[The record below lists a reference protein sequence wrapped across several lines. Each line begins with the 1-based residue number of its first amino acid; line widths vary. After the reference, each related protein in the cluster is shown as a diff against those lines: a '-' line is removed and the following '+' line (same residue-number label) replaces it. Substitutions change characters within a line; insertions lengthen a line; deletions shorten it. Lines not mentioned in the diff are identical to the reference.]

1 MENILKEKG
10 RNQAKK
16 ILHKLAI
23 ILVAISLLIVFWNPI
38 NNILIALFVNPILS
52 QIPDGDILTGISFFI
67 LPFVICRLIYCK
79 VKEVMT
85 ISIESG
91 IYKKRSLLVDRHGIE
106 AILFVIY
113 IIFHTQYQFYSF
125 LGGYDYVAQIWTVIF
140 SLEAFILYM
149 SYSFNK
155 RPKKSTSSFTTDK
168 PFLVD
173 SPTTKDDFDRKT
185 CGKILLSKILATVEK
200 NRNNK
205 LNTSFTI
212 NLSEEYGYGKSSFLF
227 LLKKE
232 AAGYVNNNQLII
244 FDYKPWLCDNPQKI
258 IGEFFQIL
266 GENLSEFLPH
276 IGKKINE
283 YLCKLFEFYS
293 SKNVFFFIMKDC
305 FKGQSSILKERESL
319 KDDISQLNRPIIVLI
334 DDVDRLHENELM
346 MLLGLIRN
354 TADFPNM
361 FYVMAA
367 DNDYLKDILHV
378 KGVKDPDTYLKKFIN
393 FELLLPANDNVLMNS
408 IFPDEI
414 EEILSFYLDDKS
426 LITGLKKQLVSL
438 CQDGNVFSNIR
449 DMKRFLNNYTF
460 AIDSLVSN
468 NPDFSL
474 LKDIK
479 FTDLFAIELIKY
491 LAEGVY
497 KVLRDHDNLLLYS
510 TGKSDWKDGI
520 YILQP
525 KYNLIIK
532 KIQEEPFFRD
542 SVDRLSK
549 ELKQEKHSKEM
560 HEDTS
565 PSYNSVTELIDDRK
579 KNIVQKIIPSLLIYL
594 FPGSSSNC
602 TVNNLCYEDVY
613 FRYFSYK
620 LKNNQMT
627 YTSVKRIL
635 EEENIDIYINEIKHI
650 FQENKQNSF
659 IHKFSGLHNLEI
671 SKINLLDK
679 LLLFVDEAVDEECS
693 LKMDQALSKIVVLK
707 KVFEN
712 YRILDQFYYLYH
724 GASNNVKETRE
735 KEFEELDRFIIKDS
749 HVNLLLMLLNQLSD
763 SEYQRTFDDS
773 FDLPK
778 CRKILID
785 RFINQIEGALDN
797 DTMQFIY
804 HNTSSDVWTNELKE
818 YLKGL
823 IDRGT
828 DPKSNLKFDVMK
840 WLVPIVKVVNGDM
853 VWDRDYINHLGLWEK
868 DNMLFQLIEGFIVRA
883 PSEQRIELFFLL
895 NDLAQLNDEY
905 IKKESKDEYIRK
917 ESIENHPFLKY
928 VKSITD

>member
-1 MENILKEKG
+1 MENNLKEKG
-10 RNQAKK
+10 SSQAKK

-113 IIFHTQYQFYSF
+113 AIFHIRYQFYSF

-140 SLEAFILYM
+140 FLEAFILYM

-173 SPTTKDDFDRKT
+173 SPTLKDDFDRKT

-232 AAGYVNNNQLII
+232 AAGYANNHQLII

-319 KDDISQLNRPIIVLI
+319 KDDISLLNRPIIVLI

-367 DNDYLKDILHV
+367 DNDYLKQILHV
-378 KGVKDPDTYLKKFIN
+378 KGVKDPDAYLKKFIN
-393 FELLLPANDNVLMNS
+393 FELLLPANDNVLMNT
-408 IFPDEI
+408 IFPEEV

-468 NPDFSL
+468 NSDNLDFSL
-474 LKDIK
+474 LKDINI
-479 FTDLFAIELIKY
+479 TDLFAIELIKY

-497 KVLRDHDNLLLYS
+497 KVLRDHDNLLLYF

-525 KYNLIIK
+525 EYNLIIK
-532 KIQEEPFFRD
+532 KIQEEPSFRK

-549 ELKQEKHSKEM
+549 EI
-560 HEDTS
+560 HEETS
-565 PSYNSVTELIDDRK
+565 PSYNSVIELIDDRK
-579 KNIVQKIIPSLLIYL
+579 KDIVQKIIPSLLIYL
-594 FPGSSSNC
+594 FPGSTSNC
-602 TVNNLCYEDVY
+602 TVNSLCYEDVY

-635 EEENIDIYINEIKHI
+635 EEDNIERYKNEIKHI
-650 FQENKQNSF
+650 FQEDKQNSF

-693 LKMDQALSKIVVLK
+693 LKMDQALSKIVVIK

-712 YRILDQFYYLYH
+712 YRILDLFYYLYH

-735 KEFEELDRFIIKDS
+735 KEFEELDGFIIKDS

-763 SEYQRTFDDS
+763 REYQRTFDDS

-797 DTMQFIY
+797 DTKQFIY
-804 HNTSSDVWTNELKE
+804 QNISSDVWINELKK

-823 IDRGT
+823 MDGRI
-828 DPKSNLKFDVMK
+828 DPKSDLKFDVMK
-840 WLVPIVKVVNGDM
+840 WFVPVVKVVNGDM
-853 VWDRDYINHLGLWEK
+853 VWDRDYSNYLGLWEK
-868 DNMLFQLIEGFIVRA
+868 DNMLSQSIGNLRKRI
-883 PSEQRIELFFLL
+883 PSEQHIELFFLL
-895 NDLAQLNDEY
+895 NDLAQLNYEY
-905 IKKESKDEYIRK
+905 VNKEPKDEYISK
-917 ESIENHPFLKY
+917 ESIENHSFLKY

>member
-1 MENILKEKG
+1 MENNLKEKG
-10 RNQAKK
+10 SSQAKK

-52 QIPDGDILTGISFFI
+52 QIPDDNILTGISFFI

-140 SLEAFILYM
+140 FLEAFILYM

-173 SPTTKDDFDRKT
+173 SPTLKDDFDRKT

-232 AAGYVNNNQLII
+232 AAGYANNHQLII

-319 KDDISQLNRPIIVLI
+319 KDDISLLNRPIIVLI

-367 DNDYLKDILHV
+367 DNDYLKQILHV
-378 KGVKDPDTYLKKFIN
+378 KGVKDPDAYLKKFIN
-393 FELLLPANDNVLMNS
+393 FELLLPANDNVLMNT
-408 IFPDEI
+408 IFPEEV

-468 NPDFSL
+468 NSDNLDFSL
-474 LKDIK
+474 LKDINI
-479 FTDLFAIELIKY
+479 TDLFAIELIKY

-497 KVLRDHDNLLLYS
+497 KVLRDHDNLLLYF

-525 KYNLIIK
+525 EYNLIIK
-532 KIQEEPFFRD
+532 KIQEEPSFRK

-549 ELKQEKHSKEM
+549 EI
-560 HEDTS
+560 HEETS
-565 PSYNSVTELIDDRK
+565 PSYNSVIELIDDRK
-579 KNIVQKIIPSLLIYL
+579 KDIVQKIIPSLLIYL
-594 FPGSSSNC
+594 FPGSTSNC
-602 TVNNLCYEDVY
+602 TVNSLCYEDVY

-635 EEENIDIYINEIKHI
+635 EEDNIERYKNEIKHI
-650 FQENKQNSF
+650 FQEDKQNSF

-693 LKMDQALSKIVVLK
+693 LKMDQALSKIVVIK

-712 YRILDQFYYLYH
+712 YRILDLFYYLYH

-763 SEYQRTFDDS
+763 REYQRTFDDS

-797 DTMQFIY
+797 DTKQFIY
-804 HNTSSDVWTNELKE
+804 QNISSDVWINELKK

-823 IDRGT
+823 MDGRI
-828 DPKSNLKFDVMK
+828 DPKSDLKFDVMK
-840 WLVPIVKVVNGDM
+840 WFVPVVKVVNGDM
-853 VWDRDYINHLGLWEK
+853 VWDRDYSNYLGLWEK
-868 DNMLFQLIEGFIVRA
+868 DNMLSQSIGNLRKRI
-883 PSEQRIELFFLL
+883 PSEQHIELFFLL
-895 NDLAQLNDEY
+895 NDLAQLNYEY
-905 IKKESKDEYIRK
+905 VNKEPKDEYISK
-917 ESIENHPFLKY
+917 ESIENHSFLKY

>member
-1 MENILKEKG
+1 MENNLKEKG
-10 RNQAKK
+10 SSQAKK

-52 QIPDGDILTGISFFI
+52 QIPDDNILTGISFFI

-113 IIFHTQYQFYSF
+113 AIFHIRYQFYSF

-140 SLEAFILYM
+140 FLEAFILYM

-173 SPTTKDDFDRKT
+173 SPTLKDDFDRKT

-232 AAGYVNNNQLII
+232 AAGYANNHQLII

-319 KDDISQLNRPIIVLI
+319 KDDISLLNRPIIVLI

-367 DNDYLKDILHV
+367 DNDYLKQILHV
-378 KGVKDPDTYLKKFIN
+378 KGVKDPDAYLKKFIN
-393 FELLLPANDNVLMNS
+393 FELLLPANDNVLMNT
-408 IFPDEI
+408 IFPEEV

-468 NPDFSL
+468 NSDNLDFSL
-474 LKDIK
+474 LKDINI
-479 FTDLFAIELIKY
+479 TDLFAIELIKY

-497 KVLRDHDNLLLYS
+497 KVLRDHDNLLLYF

-525 KYNLIIK
+525 EYNLIIK
-532 KIQEEPFFRD
+532 KIQEEPSFRK

-549 ELKQEKHSKEM
+549 EI
-560 HEDTS
+560 HEETS
-565 PSYNSVTELIDDRK
+565 PSYNSVIELIDDRK
-579 KNIVQKIIPSLLIYL
+579 KDIVQKIIPSLLIYL
-594 FPGSSSNC
+594 FPGSTSNC
-602 TVNNLCYEDVY
+602 TVNSLCYEDVY

-635 EEENIDIYINEIKHI
+635 EEDNIERYKNEIKHI
-650 FQENKQNSF
+650 FQEDKQNSF

-693 LKMDQALSKIVVLK
+693 LKMDQALSKIVVIK

-712 YRILDQFYYLYH
+712 YRILDLFYYLYH

-735 KEFEELDRFIIKDS
+735 KEFEELDGFIIKDS

-763 SEYQRTFDDS
+763 REYQRTFDDS

-797 DTMQFIY
+797 DTKQFIY
-804 HNTSSDVWTNELKE
+804 QNISSDVWINELKK

-823 IDRGT
+823 MDGRI
-828 DPKSNLKFDVMK
+828 DPKSDLKFDVMK
-840 WLVPIVKVVNGDM
+840 WFVPVVKVVNGDM
-853 VWDRDYINHLGLWEK
+853 VWDRDYSNYLGLWEK
-868 DNMLFQLIEGFIVRA
+868 DNMLSQSIGNLRKRI
-883 PSEQRIELFFLL
+883 PSEQHIELFFLL
-895 NDLAQLNDEY
+895 NDLAQLNYEY
-905 IKKESKDEYIRK
+905 VNKEPKDEYISK
-917 ESIENHPFLKY
+917 ESIENHSFLKY

>member
-1 MENILKEKG
+1 
-10 RNQAKK
+10 
-16 ILHKLAI
+16 
-23 ILVAISLLIVFWNPI
+23 
-38 NNILIALFVNPILS
+38 
-52 QIPDGDILTGISFFI
+52 
-67 LPFVICRLIYCK
+67 
-79 VKEVMT
+79 
-85 ISIESG
+85 
-91 IYKKRSLLVDRHGIE
+91 
-106 AILFVIY
+106 
-113 IIFHTQYQFYSF
+113 
-125 LGGYDYVAQIWTVIF
+125 
-140 SLEAFILYM
+140 M

-173 SPTTKDDFDRKT
+173 SPTLKDDFDRKT

-232 AAGYVNNNQLII
+232 AAGYANNHQLII

-319 KDDISQLNRPIIVLI
+319 KDDISLLNRPIIVLI

-367 DNDYLKDILHV
+367 DNDYLKQILHV
-378 KGVKDPDTYLKKFIN
+378 KGVKDPDAYLKKFIN
-393 FELLLPANDNVLMNS
+393 FELLLPANDNVLMNT
-408 IFPDEI
+408 IFPEEV

-468 NPDFSL
+468 NSDNLDFSL
-474 LKDIK
+474 LKDINI
-479 FTDLFAIELIKY
+479 TDLFAIELIKY

-497 KVLRDHDNLLLYS
+497 KVLRDHDNLLLYF

-525 KYNLIIK
+525 EYNLIIK
-532 KIQEEPFFRD
+532 KIQEEPSFRK

-549 ELKQEKHSKEM
+549 EI
-560 HEDTS
+560 HEETS
-565 PSYNSVTELIDDRK
+565 PSYNSVIELIDDRK
-579 KNIVQKIIPSLLIYL
+579 KDIVQKIIPSLLIYL
-594 FPGSSSNC
+594 FPGSTSNC
-602 TVNNLCYEDVY
+602 TVNSLCYEDVY

-635 EEENIDIYINEIKHI
+635 EEDNIERYKNEIKHI
-650 FQENKQNSF
+650 FQEDKQNSF

-693 LKMDQALSKIVVLK
+693 LKMDQALSKIVVIK

-712 YRILDQFYYLYH
+712 YRILDLFYYLYH

-735 KEFEELDRFIIKDS
+735 KEFEELDGFIIKDS

-763 SEYQRTFDDS
+763 REYQRTFDDS

-797 DTMQFIY
+797 DTKQFIY
-804 HNTSSDVWTNELKE
+804 QNISSDVWINELKK

-823 IDRGT
+823 MDGRI
-828 DPKSNLKFDVMK
+828 DPKSDLKFDVMK
-840 WLVPIVKVVNGDM
+840 WFVPVVKVVNGDM
-853 VWDRDYINHLGLWEK
+853 VWDRDYSNYLGLWEK
-868 DNMLFQLIEGFIVRA
+868 DNMLSQSIGNLRKRI
-883 PSEQRIELFFLL
+883 PSEQHIELFFLL
-895 NDLAQLNDEY
+895 NDLAQLNYEY
-905 IKKESKDEYIRK
+905 VNKEPKDEYISK
-917 ESIENHPFLKY
+917 ESIENHSFLKY

>member
-52 QIPDGDILTGISFFI
+52 QIPDDNILTGISFFI

-113 IIFHTQYQFYSF
+113 AIFHIRYQFYSF

-140 SLEAFILYM
+140 FLEAFILYM

-173 SPTTKDDFDRKT
+173 SPTLKDDFDRKT

-232 AAGYVNNNQLII
+232 AAGYANNHQLII

-319 KDDISQLNRPIIVLI
+319 KDDISLLNRPIIVLI

-367 DNDYLKDILHV
+367 DNDYLKQILHV
-378 KGVKDPDTYLKKFIN
+378 KGVKDPDAYLKKFIN
-393 FELLLPANDNVLMNS
+393 FELLLPANDNVLMNT
-408 IFPDEI
+408 IFPEEV

-468 NPDFSL
+468 NSDNLDFSL
-474 LKDIK
+474 LKDINI
-479 FTDLFAIELIKY
+479 TDLFAIELIKY

-497 KVLRDHDNLLLYS
+497 KVLRDHDNLLLYF

-525 KYNLIIK
+525 EYNLIIK
-532 KIQEEPFFRD
+532 KIQEEPSFRK

-549 ELKQEKHSKEM
+549 EI
-560 HEDTS
+560 HEETS
-565 PSYNSVTELIDDRK
+565 PSYNSVIELIDDRK
-579 KNIVQKIIPSLLIYL
+579 KDIVQKIIPSLLIYL
-594 FPGSSSNC
+594 FPGSTSNC
-602 TVNNLCYEDVY
+602 TVNSLCYEDVY

-635 EEENIDIYINEIKHI
+635 EEDNIERYKNEIKHI
-650 FQENKQNSF
+650 FQEDKQNSF

-693 LKMDQALSKIVVLK
+693 LKMDQALSKIVVIK

-712 YRILDQFYYLYH
+712 YRILDLFYYLYH

-735 KEFEELDRFIIKDS
+735 KEFEELDGFIIKDS

-763 SEYQRTFDDS
+763 REYQRTFDDS

-797 DTMQFIY
+797 DTKQFIY
-804 HNTSSDVWTNELKE
+804 QNISSDVWINELKK

-823 IDRGT
+823 MDGRI
-828 DPKSNLKFDVMK
+828 DPKSDLKFDVMK
-840 WLVPIVKVVNGDM
+840 WFVPVVKVVNGDM
-853 VWDRDYINHLGLWEK
+853 VWDRDYSNYLGLWEK
-868 DNMLFQLIEGFIVRA
+868 DNMLSQSIGNLRKRI
-883 PSEQRIELFFLL
+883 PSEQHIELFFLL
-895 NDLAQLNDEY
+895 NDLAQLNYEY
-905 IKKESKDEYIRK
+905 VNKEPKDEYISK
-917 ESIENHPFLKY
+917 ESIENHSFLKY

>member
-1 MENILKEKG
+1 MENNLKEKG
-10 RNQAKK
+10 SSQAKK

-52 QIPDGDILTGISFFI
+52 QIPDDNILTGISFFI

-113 IIFHTQYQFYSF
+113 AIFHIRYQFYSF

-140 SLEAFILYM
+140 FLEAFILYM

-173 SPTTKDDFDRKT
+173 SPTLKDDFDRKT

-319 KDDISQLNRPIIVLI
+319 KDDISLLNRPIIVLI

-367 DNDYLKDILHV
+367 DNDYLKQILHV
-378 KGVKDPDTYLKKFIN
+378 KGVKDPDAYLKKFIN
-393 FELLLPANDNVLMNS
+393 FELLLPANDNVLMNT
-408 IFPDEI
+408 IFPEEV

-468 NPDFSL
+468 NSDNLDFSL
-474 LKDIK
+474 LKDINI
-479 FTDLFAIELIKY
+479 TDLFAIELIKY

-497 KVLRDHDNLLLYS
+497 KVLRDHDNLLLYF

-525 KYNLIIK
+525 EYNLIIK
-532 KIQEEPFFRD
+532 KIQEEPSFRK

-549 ELKQEKHSKEM
+549 EI
-560 HEDTS
+560 HEETS
-565 PSYNSVTELIDDRK
+565 PSYNSVIELIDDRK
-579 KNIVQKIIPSLLIYL
+579 KDIVQKIIPSLLIYL
-594 FPGSSSNC
+594 FPGSTSNC
-602 TVNNLCYEDVY
+602 TVNSLCYEDVY

-635 EEENIDIYINEIKHI
+635 EEDNIERYKNEIKHI
-650 FQENKQNSF
+650 FQEDKQNSF

-693 LKMDQALSKIVVLK
+693 LKMDQALSKIVVIK

-712 YRILDQFYYLYH
+712 YRILDLFYYLYH

-735 KEFEELDRFIIKDS
+735 KEFEELDGFIIKDS

-763 SEYQRTFDDS
+763 REYQRTFDDS

-797 DTMQFIY
+797 DTKQFIY
-804 HNTSSDVWTNELKE
+804 QNISSDVWINELKK

-823 IDRGT
+823 MDGRI
-828 DPKSNLKFDVMK
+828 DPKSDLKFDVMK
-840 WLVPIVKVVNGDM
+840 WFVPVVKVVNGDM
-853 VWDRDYINHLGLWEK
+853 VWDRDYSNYLGLWEK
-868 DNMLFQLIEGFIVRA
+868 DNMLSQSIGNLRKRI
-883 PSEQRIELFFLL
+883 PSEQHIELFFLL
-895 NDLAQLNDEY
+895 NDLAQLNYEY
-905 IKKESKDEYIRK
+905 VNKEPKDEYISK
-917 ESIENHPFLKY
+917 ESIENHSFLKY